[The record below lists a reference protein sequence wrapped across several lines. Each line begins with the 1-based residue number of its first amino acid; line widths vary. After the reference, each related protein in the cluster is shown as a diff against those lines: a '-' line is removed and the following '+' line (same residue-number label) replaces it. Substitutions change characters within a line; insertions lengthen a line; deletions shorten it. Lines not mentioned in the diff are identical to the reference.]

1 METWMTIDGFLQAI
15 KKKAPPAPADKLVQL
30 EGALGGS
37 LPDDYRRLLETCNG
51 GYVGGSLW
59 YKGPTPT
66 GDPADAGVHHIG
78 GFREE
83 SHFSLAWARACYA
96 GRIPVDLLWIMG
108 DPFGN
113 AICLGV
119 GGTHRGRIYF
129 WDHEME
135 PDPDS
140 WDGQVDTAGNVSLI
154 AGSFAEFVAG
164 LRPTSDE

>member
-1 METWMTIDGFLQAI
+1 MYTT
-15 KKKAPPAPADKLVQL
+15 ADSR
-30 EGALGGS
+30 G
-37 LPDDYRRLLETCNG
+37 RT
-51 GYVGGSLW
+51 
-59 YKGPTPT
+59 
-66 GDPADAGVHHIG
+66 
-78 GFREE
+78 
-83 SHFSLAWARACYA
+83 SLAWARACYA